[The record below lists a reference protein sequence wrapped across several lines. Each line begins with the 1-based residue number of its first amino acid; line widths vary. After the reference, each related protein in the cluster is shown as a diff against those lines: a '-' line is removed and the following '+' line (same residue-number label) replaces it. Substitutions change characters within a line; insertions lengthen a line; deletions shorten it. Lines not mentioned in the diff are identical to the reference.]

1 MKSSNRYVDALL
13 LAVIVGL
20 TLATGYIHSTLGGIM
35 LTLNA
40 VGYATLAL
48 AVVVSAVFFRR
59 FLPLVLIA
67 LAGYAAVTIVGWLIM
82 GPYYD
87 VAYLAKAIEIALITT
102 IAITL
107 RRMSDET
114 RVAVSWAI
122 SLPGTLLGRRN
133 RPAATPANEE

>member
-1 MKSSNRYVDALL
+1 MKTRNRYVDALL

-20 TLATGYIHSTLGGIM
+20 TLSTGYIHYWVGGIM

-40 VGYATLAL
+40 VGYLTLAL

-67 LAGYAAVTIVGWLIM
+67 LAGYAVVTIVGWLIM
-82 GPYYD
+82 GPYFD

-122 SLPGTLLGRRN
+122 SLPGILLGRRS
-133 RPAATPANEE
+133 RPAATPTSEK